1 MKILKVYVVISGTV
15 AEVGKNVQLCL
26 LIGCIFM
33 EQRFYYFGFL
43 CGEIL
48 RYSVVFFLLRIT
60 SLNLSTLYL
69 NKFIWVELK
78 GGWERI
84 DDSFPPPFVGCLA
97 AMPYSRTL
105 LLRGSLDGVA
115 FCRRNAIGAQVLCD
129 RLLIEYFVWWRHSV
143 L

>member
-48 RYSVVFFLLRIT
+48 CFSDDIPPSMHRII
-60 SLNLSTLYL
+60 
-69 NKFIWVELK
+69 KFIDFIFE
-78 GGWERI
+78 
-84 DDSFPPPFVGCLA
+84 
-97 AMPYSRTL
+97 
-105 LLRGSLDGVA
+105 
-115 FCRRNAIGAQVLCD
+115 
-129 RLLIEYFVWWRHSV
+129 
-143 L
+143 